1 MNPAPIEATSAPQ
14 DSVRYDAVSLM
25 ELAKD
30 PSTPADHFLSKA
42 RLHPQQLFWREPFHP
57 FLSQNHAKR
66 RARPAVLFP
75 VHKDVCICG
84 TAFVDDSK
92 YCRKCW
98 SSRGLSMIIDDDNSD
113 EDDDN
118 DVEESDDDD
127 DDDDDDDNFGFDYYN
142 VAGSRSVVRLPF
154 NEIGV
159 DLPLD
164 IFDEV
169 HRKVLRTRSVP
180 SGRTPLQLLPWQL
193 SRQPLR
199 LVGGL
204 AEERFGV
211 PPGPTFGGGRGPM
224 HYFLARCRDL
234 RGDVIL
240 ALHVLESTLLKTG
253 TSLHRT
259 PVHHMLAYRK
269 AHHRASSSSSSSSS
283 SSPASA
289 SAAAFPDDVLI
300 AVKLRCIL
308 KKPLP
313 ASTDSPALR
322 TDPRW
327 PSGGLY
333 RPGHPRP
340 HAAGPLLPPQQA
352 RRDGREPRRSR
363 GRALPRVRRVGPR
376 GARQVQG
383 RLPQAAPHVPRAAA
397 LPSAARGQPFQLE
410 TFVKNIMHLPVAG
423 GEMEA
428 SLKFMFVVMPLRAPT
443 KYGLSS
449 SQGLNFFTKILT
461 TVVDI
466 YVEEKDQKLK
476 KI

>member
-30 PSTPADHFLSKA
+30 PSTPADHFLSMA

-84 TAFVDDSK
+84 TTFVDDSK

-127 DDDDDDDNFGFDYYN
+127 DDDDDNFGFDYYN
-142 VAGSRSVVRLPF
+142 VAGSRSGGATSPF

-169 HRKVLRTRSVP
+169 APESPANEIGAISGADPTPAAPVATISSTTASRGWGWRRSGSAFHPGLRS
-180 SGRTPLQLLPWQL
+180 
-193 SRQPLR
+193 
-199 LVGGL
+199 
-204 AEERFGV
+204 EEGV
-211 PPGPTFGGGRGPM
+211 GPM

-283 SSPASA
+283 PASA
-289 SAAAFPDDVLI
+289 SAVAFPDDVLI

-308 KKPLP
+308 KKPIP
-313 ASTDSPALR
+313 SSTDSPALR
-322 TDPRW
+322 TDPRL

-333 RPGHPRP
+333 RHGHPRP
-340 HAAGPLLPPQQA
+340 HAAGPLFSPQQ
-352 RRDGREPRRSR
+352 GRH
-363 GRALPRVRRVGPR
+363 GR
-376 GARQVQG
+376 
-383 RLPQAAPHVPRAAA
+383 
-397 LPSAARGQPFQLE
+397 QP
-410 TFVKNIMHLPVAG
+410 
-423 GEMEA
+423 
-428 SLKFMFVVMPLRAPT
+428 
-443 KYGLSS
+443 
-449 SQGLNFFTKILT
+449 
-461 TVVDI
+461 
-466 YVEEKDQKLK
+466 
-476 KI
+476 